1 MLVIPDTN
9 VLFADPF
16 LAGPLIRTILAA
28 ENRTN
33 LRLVIPEVVIDEL
46 RGHVEERLKKNVDAV
61 SKAQRDYSWLS
72 GSHPN
77 AVRLAIGPKQRR
89 IVLDRFDQ
97 LVQRLSEEG
106 RILEYPKTTPKD
118 LARRSIAVQ
127 APFQENDRGFR
138 DSLIWLN
145 VMECLKGTATGSQ
158 KITLVTDD
166 KAFWN
171 KKKTALNESLGKELD
186 SAGIPRESLSV
197 RLNLQEVIGSFISSN
212 LSSVEWVATAIEGGS
227 IKDFTASD
235 DTVPLKIT
243 DWIYGNP
250 DIFVDPYGYIGGYL
264 FVEFDVIE
272 DVHFE
277 CIERT
282 LDLGHDEVLVDSSW
296 TCFAAVQ
303 GFHGPVFGEG
313 VTVALQFT
321 LSSIVESKND
331 HLSVRSHQVTDV
343 TVGEFLRDEPTL
355 WP

>member
-16 LAGPLIRTILAA
+16 LEGPLIRTILAA
-28 ENRTN
+28 ESRTN

-46 RGHVEERLKKNVDAV
+46 RGHVEEKLNETIDNTSRVR
-61 SKAQRDYSWLS
+61 RDY
-72 GSHPN
+72 
-77 AVRLAIGPKQRR
+77 ARLMGVEPYSVNLMIDATQRQA
-89 IVLDRFDQ
+89 VLDRFDQ
-97 LVQRLSEEG
+97 LVQRLNSGG
-106 RILEYPKTTPKD
+106 RILRYPEVSAKT
-118 LARRSIAVQ
+118 LAQRSIAVQ

-145 VMECLKGTATGSQ
+145 VMQCLKGTPAAKQ
-158 KITLVTDD
+158 KVTLVTAD
-166 KAFWN
+166 KVFWN
-171 KKKTALNESLGKELD
+171 KKKTTFNESLANELIK
-186 SAGIPRESLSV
+186 AGIPRESLSIK
-197 RLNLQEVIGSFISSN
+197 LKLQEVIDSLVSSN
-212 LSSVEWVATAIEGGS
+212 LSSMEWVTTAIEGGG
-227 IKDFTASD
+227 IKDFSASD
-235 DTVPLKIT
+235 DTVLLKIT
-243 DWIYGNP
+243 DWIYENP

-272 DVHFE
+272 DVQFE

-282 LDLGHDEVLVDSSW
+282 LDLGHHEVLVDSSW

-343 TVGEFLRDEPTL
+343 TVGDFLRDEPTL